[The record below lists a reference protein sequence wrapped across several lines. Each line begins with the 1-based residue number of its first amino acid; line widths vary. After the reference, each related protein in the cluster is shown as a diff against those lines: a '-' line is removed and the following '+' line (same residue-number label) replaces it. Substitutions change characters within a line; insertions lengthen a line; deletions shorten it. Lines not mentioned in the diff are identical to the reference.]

1 MVFTILKKFIFQRY
15 LHTQMLH
22 NYDIYLSCM
31 CQHSLGGGMENVR
44 LYFLSCVS
52 ATEAFK
58 QQVSNTEIRM
68 AGEPASI
75 V

>member
-44 LYFLSCVS
+44 LPVS
-52 ATEAFK
+52 KYYILQNPSF
-58 QQVSNTEIRM
+58 
-68 AGEPASI
+68 
-75 V
+75 